1 MSLFEIIE
9 SPCVDY
15 AALVMAMGVHR
26 PYEDQQALEKA
37 LQDRGAKGT
46 VLFDFLLP
54 NASATRRF
62 FAAEFDGE
70 RFVNLGWASRVR
82 PPFEVEFACARFYQQ
97 AFARLNP
104 CLLSLAQRYCLQQ
117 GVVINPSKPPSPP
130 AVV

>member
-9 SPCVDY
+9 SPCADY
-15 AALVMAMGVHR
+15 TALVMAMRIRR
-26 PYEDQQALEKA
+26 PYEDQEALENA
-37 LQDRGAKGT
+37 LRDRGARGT
-46 VLFDFLLP
+46 VLFDLLLP

-82 PPFEVEFACARFYQQ
+82 PPFEVEFACAGFYQQ
-97 AFARLNP
+97 AFARLDS